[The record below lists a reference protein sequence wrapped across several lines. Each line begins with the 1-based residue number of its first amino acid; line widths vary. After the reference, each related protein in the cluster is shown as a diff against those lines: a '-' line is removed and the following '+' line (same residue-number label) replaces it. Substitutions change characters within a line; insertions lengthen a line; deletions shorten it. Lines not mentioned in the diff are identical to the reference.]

1 MRCRILVWYKFIPF
15 PRIQIVGCSM
25 KIVGGKGLG
34 GLWLEWAWQYSKSEN
49 ITETKLEAQE
59 SACQISYSFL
69 PNPSIVGP
77 IVSEPNP
84 NSLPYIVSQI
94 PKPSSN
100 RFRDL
105 SVHSN
110 RRTWLLAHSNA
121 HRPPTNFQT
130 YHACGAHNL
139 MLE

>member
-1 MRCRILVWYKFIPF
+1 M
-15 PRIQIVGCSM
+15 VGASSSDLGVANFLSKLIGIDLGQSM
-25 KIVGGKGLG
+25 
-34 GLWLEWAWQYSKSEN
+34 WAWQYSKSEN

-130 YHACGAHNL
+130 AKANDAQNFHQF
-139 MLE
+139 